1 MDVGVIGAGSI
12 GMLIGSY
19 LAESGISVTMLV
31 RSERQQIVLNQKG
44 ICRINENT
52 TQTITPVHATN
63 DYNRLSTMDLII
75 IAVKYKDLSNV
86 LTRLKEE
93 KIKIPLLFIQNGI
106 GHWYDVMEEDFQEIA
121 FATVEHGALKESM
134 HSVRHNG
141 VGNITIGLTTEEK
154 NSFLLLKCA
163 HQPQFPIRWHRNPEY
178 ILLRKVLV
186 NCLINP
192 LTTILN
198 VRNGYLIENRH
209 SKQLMKSL
217 YDELIDAFPQLC
229 DDLSFEAVENI
240 CRKTA
245 SNHSSMLT
253 DYLHRRPM
261 EIEPIVSAL
270 IQRAKENGK
279 SLPLLTTYEQLLF
292 VLDKKAK
299 EER

>member
-19 LAESGISVTMLV
+19 LAESGVSVTMLV
-31 RSERQQIVLNQKG
+31 RNERQQIVLEQKG
-44 ICRINENT
+44 ICRISENAT
-52 TQTITPVHATN
+52 ETIRSVHATN
-63 DYNRLSTMDLII
+63 EYKRLSTMDLII
-75 IAVKYKDLSNV
+75 VAVKYKDLSNV

-93 KIKIPLLFIQNGI
+93 EIQVPFLFVQNGI
-106 GHWYDVMEEDFQEIA
+106 GHWYDVMEEGFQDTA

-134 HSVRHNG
+134 HMVRHNG
-141 VGNITIGLTTEEK
+141 VGNITIGVATGK
-154 NSFLLLKCA
+154 RSSFLFLECA
-163 HQPQFPIRWHRNPEY
+163 HQAQFPIRWHHNPEY
-178 ILLRKVLV
+178 VLLRKALV

-198 VRNGYLIENRH
+198 VRNGHLIENIH
-209 SKQLMKSL
+209 SEQLMKSL

-229 DDLSFEAVENI
+229 EDLSFEAVKDI

-245 SNHSSMLT
+245 YNYSSMLT
-253 DYLHRRPM
+253 DYHHGRPM
-261 EIEPIVSAL
+261 EIDTIVSAL
-270 IQRAKENGK
+270 IQRAKEKGK